1 MTAQRFF
8 RRYFLTGIGLI
19 LLFLVANGVMLLGL
33 SMAIDRVSAFRAP
46 LDELA
51 ACVQA
56 EGGGY
61 RVRQAEI
68 TALLEGSGLPWAM
81 VLDAEGGVVWSW
93 QLPPS
98 LRRDYTAADV
108 ARFSRWYLED
118 YPVLERV
125 LDGGGL
131 LVVAGDKDRLVRLGL
146 SNLMSLGGVR
156 TMLYGGLGIVAAN
169 LLLVVALFWRSTRRM
184 EQSAAPL
191 MEGIGKIAAGQPAAL
206 PETGELAPVQKA
218 LNRVSA
224 QMARRDAARAE
235 WINGISHDVRTPLSV
250 ILGYAGTLA
259 ADPALSPAAR
269 QQAGMICAQGE
280 RLRDL
285 IRDLNLVS
293 QLEYSMQPLQWRHL
307 DPVELARGVLSEL
320 LNGGLDS
327 RYVLEL
333 QTAGREDT
341 IEGDPALLARALEN
355 LVRNS
360 IRHNPGGCTVTVT
373 VDREPETCRFTV
385 QDDGVGMAAAAM
397 EQANAGQ
404 FEAAQ
409 NGAQHGF
416 GLRLVYGI
424 AAAHGGTM
432 ACRPVRPTGL
442 EVTIT
447 LPAARARDGTAPA

>member
-98 LRRDYTAADV
+98 LCRDYTAADV

-156 TMLYGGLGIVAAN
+156 TMLYGGLAS
-169 LLLVVALFWRSTRRM
+169 WRPTCCWWWRCSG
-184 EQSAAPL
+184 AAP
-191 MEGIGKIAAGQPAAL
+191 AAWSK
-206 PETGELAPVQKA
+206 AP
-218 LNRVSA
+218 
-224 QMARRDAARAE
+224 RR
-235 WINGISHDVRTPLSV
+235 
-250 ILGYAGTLA
+250 
-259 ADPALSPAAR
+259 
-269 QQAGMICAQGE
+269 
-280 RLRDL
+280 
-285 IRDLNLVS
+285 
-293 QLEYSMQPLQWRHL
+293 
-307 DPVELARGVLSEL
+307 
-320 LNGGLDS
+320 
-327 RYVLEL
+327 
-333 QTAGREDT
+333 
-341 IEGDPALLARALEN
+341 
-355 LVRNS
+355 
-360 IRHNPGGCTVTVT
+360 
-373 VDREPETCRFTV
+373 
-385 QDDGVGMAAAAM
+385 
-397 EQANAGQ
+397 
-404 FEAAQ
+404 
-409 NGAQHGF
+409 
-416 GLRLVYGI
+416 
-424 AAAHGGTM
+424 
-432 ACRPVRPTGL
+432 
-442 EVTIT
+442 
-447 LPAARARDGTAPA
+447 

>member
-1 MTAQRFF
+1 
-8 RRYFLTGIGLI
+8 
-19 LLFLVANGVMLLGL
+19 
-33 SMAIDRVSAFRAP
+33 
-46 LDELA
+46 
-51 ACVQA
+51 
-56 EGGGY
+56 
-61 RVRQAEI
+61 
-68 TALLEGSGLPWAM
+68 
-81 VLDAEGGVVWSW
+81 
-93 QLPPS
+93 
-98 LRRDYTAADV
+98 
-108 ARFSRWYLED
+108 
-118 YPVLERV
+118 
-125 LDGGGL
+125 
-131 LVVAGDKDRLVRLGL
+131 
-146 SNLMSLGGVR
+146 
-156 TMLYGGLGIVAAN
+156 MLYGGLGIVAAN

-327 RYVLEL
+327 RYALEL

-385 QDDGVGMAAAAM
+385 QDDGVGMTAAAM
-397 EQANAGQ
+397 ERANAGQ

-409 NGAQHGF
+409 NGSQHGF

-424 AAAHGGTM
+424 AAAHGGDH
-432 ACRPVRPTGL
+432 GL
-442 EVTIT
+442 PPGPAHRAGSDDHPPGGQGAGRHGSGVKLHRRLCGTKQSAGRQKT
-447 LPAARARDGTAPA
+447 LPSGAFGLICLYGAAHRRLSSFSTAVRSPVSSSRAPSP

>member
-1 MTAQRFF
+1 
-8 RRYFLTGIGLI
+8 
-19 LLFLVANGVMLLGL
+19 
-33 SMAIDRVSAFRAP
+33 
-46 LDELA
+46 
-51 ACVQA
+51 
-56 EGGGY
+56 
-61 RVRQAEI
+61 
-68 TALLEGSGLPWAM
+68 
-81 VLDAEGGVVWSW
+81 
-93 QLPPS
+93 
-98 LRRDYTAADV
+98 
-108 ARFSRWYLED
+108 
-118 YPVLERV
+118 
-125 LDGGGL
+125 
-131 LVVAGDKDRLVRLGL
+131 
-146 SNLMSLGGVR
+146 
-156 TMLYGGLGIVAAN
+156 MLYGGLGIVAAN

-327 RYVLEL
+327 RYALEL

-341 IEGDPALLARALEN
+341 IEGDPALLARALGKPGAQQYPPQPRR
-355 LVRNS
+355 LHGHGDGGPGAGDLPLYRAGRRRGHDGR
-360 IRHNPGGCTVTVT
+360 RHG
-373 VDREPETCRFTV
+373 
-385 QDDGVGMAAAAM
+385 
-397 EQANAGQ
+397 AGQ
-404 FEAAQ
+404 
-409 NGAQHGF
+409 
-416 GLRLVYGI
+416 R
-424 AAAHGGTM
+424 
-432 ACRPVRPTGL
+432 
-442 EVTIT
+442 
-447 LPAARARDGTAPA
+447 RAV

>member
-98 LRRDYTAADV
+98 LCLDYTAADV

-146 SNLMSLGGVR
+146 SNR
-156 TMLYGGLGIVAAN
+156 
-169 LLLVVALFWRSTRRM
+169 
-184 EQSAAPL
+184 
-191 MEGIGKIAAGQPAAL
+191 
-206 PETGELAPVQKA
+206 
-218 LNRVSA
+218 
-224 QMARRDAARAE
+224 
-235 WINGISHDVRTPLSV
+235 RTP
-250 ILGYAGTLA
+250 
-259 ADPALSPAAR
+259 
-269 QQAGMICAQGE
+269 
-280 RLRDL
+280 
-285 IRDLNLVS
+285 
-293 QLEYSMQPLQWRHL
+293 
-307 DPVELARGVLSEL
+307 
-320 LNGGLDS
+320 
-327 RYVLEL
+327 
-333 QTAGREDT
+333 
-341 IEGDPALLARALEN
+341 
-355 LVRNS
+355 
-360 IRHNPGGCTVTVT
+360 
-373 VDREPETCRFTV
+373 
-385 QDDGVGMAAAAM
+385 
-397 EQANAGQ
+397 
-404 FEAAQ
+404 
-409 NGAQHGF
+409 
-416 GLRLVYGI
+416 
-424 AAAHGGTM
+424 
-432 ACRPVRPTGL
+432 
-442 EVTIT
+442 
-447 LPAARARDGTAPA
+447 